1 MRGWPA
7 AAPLWE
13 GYIMTKVKLPNRR
26 QFLHLAAGAAALP
39 ALSLIARA
47 QTYPSRPVRL
57 IVPFAPGGPT
67 DLFGRLLAQKLTEH
81 LGKPFYVENLAC
93 ASGNIGTGKAA
104 KAAPDGYTLLVAAD
118 NHVINPAF
126 FSKIPYDPQK
136 DFDAVILAAEYTLV
150 LVVNPSVPAK
160 TLTELVALIKAN
172 PGKYTFASPG
182 TGTDGHLLGEL
193 FRSTLG
199 LDDLVHVPYG
209 GGGPAIASVVAG
221 HTPIGFAGL
230 PPAAPFINDGKL
242 RALTVTNKRSQTLPE
257 IPTMTEA
264 GYPAIDNINWVSWL
278 GVFTPSG
285 TPRAVIAS
293 LNQEIKEI
301 LALPE
306 MNERLASVSLDV
318 VASTPEQFQERINIG
333 LETWSKLMRAANIK
347 PE

>member
-1 MRGWPA
+1 
-7 AAPLWE
+7 
-13 GYIMTKVKLPNRR
+13 VKIARR
-26 QFLHLAAGAAALP
+26 RFLRLAAGAVALP
-39 ALSLIARA
+39 AVARA
-47 QTYPSRPVRL
+47 QTYPARPVRL
-57 IVPFAPGGPT
+57 IVPFAPGGPN
-67 DLFGRLLAQKLTEH
+67 DVFGRLVAQKLTEH
-81 LGKPFYVENLAC
+81 LGKPFYVENIAG
-93 ASGNIGTGKAA
+93 ASGNIGTGQAA
-104 KAAPDGYTLLVAAD
+104 KAAPDGYTLLVATD
-118 NHVINPAF
+118 THVINPAF
-126 FSKIPYDPQK
+126 FSKIPYDPRK
-136 DFDAVILAAEYTLV
+136 DFDAVILAVEYTLV
-150 LVVNPSVPAK
+150 LLVNPSVPAK

-172 PGKYTFASPG
+172 PGKYNFASPG

-199 LDDLVHVPYG
+199 LDLVHVPYG

-230 PPAAPFINDGKL
+230 PAAAPFIKDGKL
-242 RALTVTNKRSQTLPE
+242 RALAVTNKRSQTLPE

-285 TPRAVIAS
+285 TPPAVIAS

-306 MNERLASVSLDV
+306 MKERLATVSLDV
-318 VASTPEQFQERINIG
+318 VASTPEQFQERINNG